1 MMLRNKGEER
11 KRFMYPAH
19 YLQRI
24 SLQSCASDLTIWAG
38 GDEHVAAFLR
48 I

>member
-11 KRFMYPAH
+11 KRFVYPVH

-24 SLQSCASDLTIWAG
+24 SLQSCASDLIIWAG
-38 GDEHVAAFLR
+38 GDERIAAFPR
-48 I
+48 V